1 MIKKYTVDEIIN
13 KRFAVLLER
22 PDETSKIDIKLSDI
36 PIKIHEGDILKLD
49 IKDGAILFAE
59 IDKEETKKQRE
70 EVQNLIDDLK
80 NNSSK
85 DLKF

>member
-1 MIKKYTVDEIIN
+1 MIKKYTVDEIID
-13 KRFAVLLER
+13 KKFVVLLER

-36 PIKIHEGDILKLD
+36 PIKINEGDILKLD

-80 NNSSK
+80 NSSSK
-85 DLKF
+85 DLKL

>member
-1 MIKKYTVDEIIN
+1 MIKKYTVDEIID
-13 KRFAVLLER
+13 KKFAVLLER
-22 PDETSKIDIKLSDI
+22 PAETSKIDVKLSDI

-49 IKDGAILFAE
+49 IKNGAILFAE

-85 DLKF
+85 KLKF

>member
-1 MIKKYTVDEIIN
+1 MIKKYTVDEIIDN
-13 KRFAVLLER
+13 KFAVLLER
-22 PDETSKIDIKLSDI
+22 PDETSKIDVKLSDI
-36 PIKIHEGDILKLD
+36 PIKIHEGDILNLD
-49 IKDGAILFAE
+49 IKNGVVLFAE

>member
-1 MIKKYTVDEIIN
+1 MIKKYIVDEIID

-49 IKDGAILFAE
+49 IKDGAVIFAE

-70 EVQNLIDDLK
+70 EVQSLIDDLK

>member
-1 MIKKYTVDEIIN
+1 VIKKYTVDAIIN
-13 KRFAVLLER
+13 KRYAVLLER
-22 PDETSKIDIKLSDI
+22 PDETSKVDIKLSDI
-36 PIKIHEGDILKLD
+36 PIKIHEGDIVKLD
-49 IKDGAILFAE
+49 IIEGAILFAE
-59 IDKEETKKQRE
+59 IDKEETNKQRA

>member
-1 MIKKYTVDEIIN
+1 MIKKYTVDEIID
-13 KRFAVLLER
+13 KKFAVLFER
-22 PDETSKIDIKLSDI
+22 PEETSKIDIKLSDI

-85 DLKF
+85 DLKI

>member
-1 MIKKYTVDEIIN
+1 MIKKYTVDEIID
-13 KRFAVLLER
+13 KKFAVLLER

-36 PIKIHEGDILKLD
+36 PIKIHEGDIIKLD
-49 IKDGAILFAE
+49 IKDDAVIFAE

-70 EVQNLIDDLK
+70 EVQNIIDDLK

-85 DLKF
+85 NLKF

>member
-1 MIKKYTVDEIIN
+1 MIKKYTVDEIIDN
-13 KRFAVLLER
+13 KFAVLLER
-22 PDETSKIDIKLSDI
+22 PDEISKIDIKLSDI
-36 PIKIHEGDILKLD
+36 PIKIREGDIIKLD
-49 IKDGAILFAE
+49 IKDGAVLFAE
-59 IDKEETKKQRE
+59 IDKEETKEQRE

>member
-13 KRFAVLLER
+13 KRYAVLLER
-22 PDETSKIDIKLSDI
+22 PDETSKVDIKLSDI
-36 PIKIHEGDILKLD
+36 PVKIHEGDILKLD
-49 IKDGAILFAE
+49 IKDGTILFAE
-59 IDKEETKKQRE
+59 IDKEETNKQRA

>member
-1 MIKKYTVDEIIN
+1 VIKKYTVDEIIN
-13 KRFAVLLER
+13 KRYAVLLER
-22 PDETSKIDIKLSDI
+22 PDETSKVDIKLSDI
-36 PIKIHEGDILKLD
+36 AIKIHEGDILKLD

-59 IDKEETKKQRE
+59 IDKEETNKQRA

>member
-13 KRFAVLLER
+13 KRYAVLLER
-22 PDETSKIDIKLSDI
+22 PDETSKVDIKLSDI
-36 PIKIHEGDILKLD
+36 AIKIHEGDILKLD

-59 IDKEETKKQRE
+59 IDKEETNKQRA

>member
-13 KRFAVLLER
+13 KRYAVLLER
-22 PDETSKIDIKLSDI
+22 PDETSKVDIKLSDI

-59 IDKEETKKQRE
+59 IDKEDTNKQRA

>member
-1 MIKKYTVDEIIN
+1 MIKKYTVDEIID
-13 KRFAVLLER
+13 KKFVVLFER
-22 PDETSKIDIKLSDI
+22 PKETSKIDVKLSDI
-36 PIKIHEGDILKLD
+36 PIKIHEGDILNLD
-49 IKDGAILFAE
+49 IKDGVILFAE

>member
-13 KRFAVLLER
+13 KRYAVLLER
-22 PDETSKIDIKLSDI
+22 PDETSKVDIKLSDI
-36 PIKIHEGDILKLD
+36 PIKIHEGDILRLD
-49 IKDGAILFAE
+49 INEGAILFAE
-59 IDKEETKKQRE
+59 IDKEETNKERA

>member
-13 KRFAVLLER
+13 KRYAVLLER
-22 PDETSKIDIKLSDI
+22 PDETSKVDIKLSDI

-59 IDKEETKKQRE
+59 IDKEETNKQRA

>member
-13 KRFAVLLER
+13 KRYAVLLER
-22 PDETSKIDIKLSDI
+22 PDETSKVDIKLSDI

-49 IKDGAILFAE
+49 IKEGAILFAE
-59 IDKEETKKQRE
+59 IDKEETNKQRA

>member
-1 MIKKYTVDEIIN
+1 MIKQYTVDEIIN

>member
-1 MIKKYTVDEIIN
+1 MIKQYTVDEIID

-49 IKDGAILFAE
+49 IKNGAILFAE
-59 IDKEETKKQRE
+59 IDKEETKQQRE

>member
-13 KRFAVLLER
+13 KRYAVLLER
-22 PDETSKIDIKLSDI
+22 PDETSKVDIKLSDI
-36 PIKIHEGDILKLD
+36 LIKIHEGDILKLD
-49 IKDGAILFAE
+49 IKDGTILFAE
-59 IDKEETKKQRE
+59 IDKEEINKQRA
-70 EVQNLIDDLK
+70 EVQNLIDGLK

>member
-13 KRFAVLLER
+13 KRYAVLLER
-22 PDETSKIDIKLSDI
+22 PDETSKVDIKLSDI

-59 IDKEETKKQRE
+59 IDKEETNKQRE